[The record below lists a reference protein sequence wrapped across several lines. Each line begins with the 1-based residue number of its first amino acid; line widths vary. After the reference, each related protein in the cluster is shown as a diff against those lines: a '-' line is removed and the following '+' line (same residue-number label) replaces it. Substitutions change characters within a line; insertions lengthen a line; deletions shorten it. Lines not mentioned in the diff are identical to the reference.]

1 MTRPGLV
8 RAGEPRLSFCQSRP
22 LTDKL
27 SLVPDTID
35 LQNQDA
41 PTTQDHHATSL
52 QPSDV
57 GKHQASEIRH
67 VREERHEEEEHLQDA
82 WSRAHQDAQVN
93 ELTDD
98 QLQAH
103 NHENGDSADDSELD
117 DDMLDDRISSSPSI
131 DDGAYP
137 AAAAA
142 ATSAS
147 AWPHRTSSLTTPPRQ
162 TLNCAAIDSPDSS
175 PFVFTSAHLP
185 LHNHSIADSA
195 ASPAESLHS
204 SSPFLLSPKHLPL
217 SASPLSK
224 RHHHTGEYHGGY
236 PGNHD
241 YDQHTDEYDN
251 ASNDSCQKPFGS
263 SDEYLD
269 YDFAHDTF
277 VDDLTA
283 IPEEDDQDE
292 SDMDGLLPL
301 ARNSTYDR
309 IPASRAASPSSWS
322 TVSDA
327 SATSVLEDSGLENK
341 DNNDDDTDISFYSD
355 ERFVDSGWGGE
366 CLRETEDIDFDFV
379 YALHTFVATV
389 EGQANAGKGD
399 TMVLLDD
406 SNSYW
411 WLVRIVK
418 DNSIGLFAVP
428 SDVYL
433 N

>member
-1 MTRPGLV
+1 MTDTLP
-8 RAGEPRLSFCQSRP
+8 
-22 LTDKL
+22 
-27 SLVPDTID
+27 LVPDTID

-41 PTTQDHHATSL
+41 PTTQDHHSTSL

-82 WSRAHQDAQVN
+82 WSRAHQDQQVN

-103 NHENGDSADDSELD
+103 NHENGDSPDDDDLD

-137 AAAAA
+137 TAA
-142 ATSAS
+142 ATF
-147 AWPHRTSSLTTPPRQ
+147 AWPHRSSSLTPPRQ

-175 PFVFTSAHLP
+175 PFVLTPVHLP
-185 LHNHSIADSA
+185 LSNQSSADPA
-195 ASPAESLHS
+195 ASPASSLHS
-204 SSPFLLSPKHLPL
+204 SSPFTIPPKHLPL
-217 SASPLSK
+217 SAFPLS
-224 RHHHTGEYHGGY
+224 RSHHHTGEYHGEY
-236 PGNHD
+236 PTD
-241 YDQHTDEYDN
+241 YDHDQHPDEHDN
-251 ASNDSCQKPFGS
+251 DYHDSYQKPLGS
-263 SDEYLD
+263 QDEYLD
-269 YDFAHDTF
+269 YSFSHSQP
-277 VDDLTA
+277 VEDLTA
-283 IPEEDDQDE
+283 IPEEEDDE
-292 SDMDGLLPL
+292 EEYNRDGLYPHDMHTI
-301 ARNSTYDR
+301 SDQ
-309 IPASRAASPSSWS
+309 IPDSRTASPSSWS

-327 SATSVLEDSGLENK
+327 SATSTLKDPGLQNK
-341 DNNDDDTDISFYSD
+341 HNNDDDMDISLYSD

-418 DNSIGLFAVP
+418 DNSIGLFSHGP
-428 SDVYL
+428 TYT
-433 N
+433 

>member
-1 MTRPGLV
+1 MTDTLP
-8 RAGEPRLSFCQSRP
+8 
-22 LTDKL
+22 
-27 SLVPDTID
+27 LVPDTID

-41 PTTQDHHATSL
+41 PTTQDHHSTSL

-82 WSRAHQDAQVN
+82 WSRAHQDQQVN

-103 NHENGDSADDSELD
+103 NHENGDSPDDDDLD

-137 AAAAA
+137 TAA
-142 ATSAS
+142 ATF
-147 AWPHRTSSLTTPPRQ
+147 AWPHRSSSLTPPRQ

-175 PFVFTSAHLP
+175 PFVLTPVHLP
-185 LHNHSIADSA
+185 LSNQSSADPA
-195 ASPAESLHS
+195 ASPASSLHS
-204 SSPFLLSPKHLPL
+204 SSPFTIPPKHLPL
-217 SASPLSK
+217 SAFPLS
-224 RHHHTGEYHGGY
+224 RSHHHTGEYHGEY
-236 PGNHD
+236 PTD
-241 YDQHTDEYDN
+241 YDHDQHPDEHDN
-251 ASNDSCQKPFGS
+251 DYHDSYQKPLGS
-263 SDEYLD
+263 QDEYLD
-269 YDFAHDTF
+269 YSFSHSQP
-277 VDDLTA
+277 VEDLTA
-283 IPEEDDQDE
+283 IPEEEDDE
-292 SDMDGLLPL
+292 EEYNRDGLYPHDMHTI
-301 ARNSTYDR
+301 SDQ
-309 IPASRAASPSSWS
+309 IPDSRTASPSSWS

-327 SATSVLEDSGLENK
+327 SATSTLKDQGLQNK
-341 DNNDDDTDISFYSD
+341 HNNDDDMDISLYSD

-418 DNSIGLFAVP
+418 DNSIGLFSHGP
-428 SDVYL
+428 TYT
-433 N
+433 

>member
-1 MTRPGLV
+1 
-8 RAGEPRLSFCQSRP
+8 
-22 LTDKL
+22 LTDTA

-41 PTTQDHHATSL
+41 PTTQDHHSTSL

-57 GKHQASEIRH
+57 GKHHASEIRH

-82 WSRAHQDAQVN
+82 WSRAHKDVQVN

-103 NHENGDSADDSELD
+103 NHENGDSTDDSELD

-137 AAAAA
+137 AAA
-142 ATSAS
+142 TS
-147 AWPHRTSSLTTPPRQ
+147 AWPHRTSSLTPPRQ
-162 TLNCAAIDSPDSS
+162 TLNCAANHSPDSS
-175 PFVFTSAHLP
+175 PFVFTSIHLP
-185 LHNHSIADSA
+185 LSNQSNADSA
-195 ASPAESLHS
+195 ASPASSLHS
-204 SSPFLLSPKHLPL
+204 SSPFTLLPKHLPL
-217 SASPLSK
+217 SASPPSK

-236 PGNHD
+236 SGNFN
-241 YDQHTDEYDN
+241 YDQPTDEHDN
-251 ASNDSCQKPFGS
+251 DGYGSYQKSLGS
-263 SDEYLD
+263 SDD
-269 YDFAHDTF
+269 DFAHGTS
-277 VDDLTA
+277 VDNLRPT
-283 IPEEDDQDE
+283 PEEDDQNE
-292 SDMDGLLPL
+292 PDMDGSLPL
-301 ARNSTYDR
+301 ASDSIYDPT
-309 IPASRAASPSSWS
+309 PASRAASPSSWS

-327 SATSVLEDSGLENK
+327 SATSILEDSTLEHKYNS
-341 DNNDDDTDISFYSD
+341 DDDTDISFYSD
-355 ERFVDSGWGGE
+355 DRFVDSGWGGE

-418 DNSIGLFAVP
+418 DNSIGMFAVLP
-428 SDVYL
+428 DAHL
-433 N
+433 D

>member
-1 MTRPGLV
+1 M
-8 RAGEPRLSFCQSRP
+8 
-22 LTDKL
+22 
-27 SLVPDTID
+27 PDTID

-41 PTTQDHHATSL
+41 PTTQDHHSTSL

-82 WSRAHQDAQVN
+82 WSRAHQDQQVN

-103 NHENGDSADDSELD
+103 NHDNGDSPDDDDLD

-137 AAAAA
+137 AAA
-142 ATSAS
+142 SS
-147 AWPHRTSSLTTPPRQ
+147 AWPHRSSSLTPPRQ

-175 PFVFTSAHLP
+175 PFVLTPVHLP
-185 LHNHSIADSA
+185 LSNQSSADAA
-195 ASPAESLHS
+195 ASPASSLHS
-204 SSPFLLSPKHLPL
+204 SSPFTVSPKHLPL
-217 SASPLSK
+217 SAFPLFT
-224 RHHHTGEYHGGY
+224 RHHHTGEYHGEY
-236 PGNHD
+236 PSD
-241 YDQHTDEYDN
+241 DALDKHTDE
-251 ASNDSCQKPFGS
+251 SDSDYHDSYQKAFGS
-263 SDEYLD
+263 QDENPNSN
-269 YDFAHDTF
+269 FSHDES
-277 VDDLTA
+277 VEDLTA
-283 IPEEDDQDE
+283 IPEEEDEDEYDTDDLYPH
-292 SDMDGLLPL
+292 DMDT
-301 ARNSTYDR
+301 TYSQLSD
-309 IPASRAASPSSWS
+309 SRTASPSSWS

-327 SATSVLEDSGLENK
+327 SATSTLKDPGLRNK
-341 DNNDDDTDISFYSD
+341 HNNDDDLDISFYSD

-418 DNSIGLFAVP
+418 DNSIGSFATR
-428 SDVYL
+428 SNIYL
-433 N
+433 D

>member
-8 RAGEPRLSFCQSRP
+8 RA
-22 LTDKL
+22 
-27 SLVPDTID
+27 DTID

-41 PTTQDHHATSL
+41 PTTQDHHSTSL

-82 WSRAHQDAQVN
+82 WTRAHQDVQVN

-103 NHENGDSADDSELD
+103 NHENGDSTDDSELD

-131 DDGAYP
+131 DDDGHDDEDDLFQEP
-137 AAAAA
+137 I
-142 ATSAS
+142 AT
-147 AWPHRTSSLTTPPRQ
+147 Q
-162 TLNCAAIDSPDSS
+162 
-175 PFVFTSAHLP
+175 
-185 LHNHSIADSA
+185 
-195 ASPAESLHS
+195 
-204 SSPFLLSPKHLPL
+204 
-217 SASPLSK
+217 
-224 RHHHTGEYHGGY
+224 
-236 PGNHD
+236 
-241 YDQHTDEYDN
+241 
-251 ASNDSCQKPFGS
+251 
-263 SDEYLD
+263 DEYLD
-269 YDFAHDTF
+269 YNFSHDDL
-277 VDDLTA
+277 VEALTA
-283 IPEEDDQDE
+283 IPEEKDE
-292 SDMDGLLPL
+292 DELDMNGLFLHDR
-301 ARNSTYDR
+301 ASTSNQTP
-309 IPASRAASPSSWS
+309 ISRTISPSSWS

-327 SATSVLEDSGLENK
+327 SASSVLEDLESHDK
-341 DNNDDDTDISFYSD
+341 HDDDDDDLDLSFYSD
-355 ERFVDSGWGGE
+355 GRFVDSGWGGE

-418 DNSIGLFAVP
+418 DNSIG
-428 SDVYL
+428 
-433 N
+433 

>member
-8 RAGEPRLSFCQSRP
+8 RAGESPYPATTSCLSA
-22 LTDKL
+22 DML
-27 SLVPDTID
+27 SVSPDTID

-41 PTTQDHHATSL
+41 PTTQDHQTNSL

-67 VREERHEEEEHLQDA
+67 VIDERHSEEEHLHDA
-82 WSRAHQDAQVN
+82 WNRSTEEPEVN

-103 NHENGDSADDSELD
+103 NHENGDSADDSEID

-137 AAAAA
+137 AVC
-142 ATSAS
+142 
-147 AWPHRTSSLTTPPRQ
+147 AWPQRSSSLTPSRQ
-162 TLNCAAIDSPDSS
+162 TLNCEATSTPDSS
-175 PFVFTSAHLP
+175 PFVDYPAHLP
-185 LHNHSIADSA
+185 LSISSTADLADSP
-195 ASPAESLHS
+195 ASSLQS
-204 SSPFLLSPKHLPL
+204 SSPFLLSPQHLPL
-217 SASPLSK
+217 SVSPLL
-224 RHHHTGEYHGGY
+224 RHHHHTGEYQGGY
-236 PGNHD
+236 QDD
-241 YDQHTDEYDN
+241 YDQGLDDYSDDN
-251 ASNDSCQKPFGS
+251 SWDDPLDPIDQDARASTVQGYRLSYGKS
-263 SDEYLD
+263 VE
-269 YDFAHDTF
+269 
-277 VDDLTA
+277 DLTT
-283 IPEEDDQDE
+283 ILEESTADE
-292 SDMDGLLPL
+292 SDTNQRVLAGDDSLL
-301 ARNSTYDR
+301 DH
-309 IPASRAASPSSWS
+309 IPGSRATSPSSWS

-327 SATSVLEDSGLENK
+327 STTSNPEDRILHTTRNNN
-341 DNNDDDTDISFYSD
+341 NNDDDDLDVSYYSD
-355 ERFVDSGWGGE
+355 DRFVDSGWGGE

-418 DNSIGLFAVP
+418 DNSIGPCAAV
-428 SDVYL
+428 
-433 N
+433 

>member
-1 MTRPGLV
+1 
-8 RAGEPRLSFCQSRP
+8 
-22 LTDKL
+22 LTDNL
-27 SLVPDTID
+27 LLVPDTID

-41 PTTQDHHATSL
+41 PTTQDHHSTSL

-82 WSRAHQDAQVN
+82 WSRAHQDIQVN

-103 NHENGDSADDSELD
+103 NHENGDSTDDSELD

-137 AAAAA
+137 AAA
-142 ATSAS
+142 TS
-147 AWPHRTSSLTTPPRQ
+147 AWPHRTSSLTPPRQ
-162 TLNCAAIDSPDSS
+162 SLNCAANDSPDSS
-175 PFVFTSAHLP
+175 PFVFTPTHLP
-185 LHNHSIADSA
+185 LSNQSNADSA
-195 ASPAESLHS
+195 ASPASSLHS
-204 SSPFLLSPKHLPL
+204 SSPFTLSPKHLSL

-236 PGNHD
+236 SGDLD
-241 YDQHTDEYDN
+241 YDQYMDEHDN
-251 ASNDSCQKPFGS
+251 DGYDSCQKSLGS

-269 YDFAHDTF
+269 DCFTHGTS
-277 VDDLTA
+277 VDNLKA
-283 IPEEDDQDE
+283 IPDEDDQDE
-292 SDMDGLLPL
+292 SDMDDLLPL
-301 ARNSTYDR
+301 ASDSTYDPT
-309 IPASRAASPSSWS
+309 PASRAASPSSWS

-327 SATSVLEDSGLENK
+327 SATSILEDSGLEHKYNS
-341 DNNDDDTDISFYSD
+341 DDDTDISFYSD
-355 ERFVDSGWGGE
+355 DRFVDSGWGGE

-418 DNSIGLFAVP
+418 DNSIGTCAVL
-428 SDVYL
+428 SDAHL
-433 N
+433 D

>member
-1 MTRPGLV
+1 
-8 RAGEPRLSFCQSRP
+8 
-22 LTDKL
+22 
-27 SLVPDTID
+27 VPDTID

-41 PTTQDHHATSL
+41 PTTQDHHSTSL

-82 WSRAHQDAQVN
+82 WSRAHHDQQVN

-103 NHENGDSADDSELD
+103 NHENGDSPDDDDLD

-131 DDGAYP
+131 DDGAYL
-137 AAAAA
+137 AAA
-142 ATSAS
+142 ATSV
-147 AWPHRTSSLTTPPRQ
+147 WPNRSSSLTPPRQ
-162 TLNCAAIDSPDSS
+162 TLNCTAIDSPDSS
-175 PFVFTSAHLP
+175 PFVLTPVHLP
-185 LHNHSIADSA
+185 LANQSSADSV
-195 ASPAESLHS
+195 ASSTSSLHS
-204 SSPFLLSPKHLPL
+204 SSPFTVSPKHLPL
-217 SASPLSK
+217 SAFPLST
-224 RHHHTGEYHGGY
+224 RHHHTGEYHGEY
-236 PGNHD
+236 HSD
-241 YDQHTDEYDN
+241 YDHDQHKDEYDN
-251 ASNDSCQKPFGS
+251 DYHDSHQKLSGS
-263 SDEYLD
+263 QDEYLD
-269 YDFAHDTF
+269 YNLSHSEP
-277 VDDLTA
+277 VEDLTA
-283 IPEEDDQDE
+283 IPEEDDEEEYDTE
-292 SDMDGLLPL
+292 GLYPHGMDTISDP
-301 ARNSTYDR
+301 RV
-309 IPASRAASPSSWS
+309 ASPSSWS

-327 SATSVLEDSGLENK
+327 SATSTLKDPGLQNK
-341 DNNDDDTDISFYSD
+341 HNNNDDDMDISFYSD

-418 DNSIGLFAVP
+418 DNSIGLFP
-428 SDVYL
+428 FLSSTHID
-433 N
+433 